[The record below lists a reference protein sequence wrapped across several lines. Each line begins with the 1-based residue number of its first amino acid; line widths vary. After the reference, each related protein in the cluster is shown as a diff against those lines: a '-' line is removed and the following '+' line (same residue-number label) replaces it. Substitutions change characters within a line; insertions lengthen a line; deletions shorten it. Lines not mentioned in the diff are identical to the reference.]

1 MMDIVQKEKPRET
14 LHLPLLRK
22 KWQILTFQ
30 ILSTFSL
37 LIIMIRMNNLY
48 GSCTDEFILLA
59 EGSSYWCPAYEH
71 TRGLVWLSNTHDPLI
86 PNFLLGIGQSG
97 LSSFSGPLILCIMV
111 TISWSYMLTKG
122 QKLQNN
128 IKKGVGVVLALWI
141 FLPFLFAWISS
152 MAFNGPEWP
161 LKHFGSLFS
170 PMGFFLEL
178 VFLGVVFAPILT
190 GLMGIWGLSRR
201 LLTWA
206 MGYFL
211 LVIGIHAILTFE
223 EISGA
228 FDLGLLALPS
238 QIGESS
244 MMGGLISPL
253 AFDLLVISIL
263 LLIFLESGLA
273 AITHLEYA
281 MSLPESSKNDIE
293 YIKQF
298 NNVINSHLVH
308 LVVIISLTS
317 FATILALQFDDLL
330 VSFVG
335 IMQGSQWS
343 GQVQESLELQM
354 TYGKVIS
361 ASLFML
367 VVAGLRYVIPWQ
379 RLIGY
384 IELNINNLRS

>member
-1 MMDIVQKEKPRET
+1 MMDVVEKERPIET
-14 LHLPLLRK
+14 LHIPILRR

-30 ILSTFSL
+30 ALSTISL
-37 LIIMIRMNNLY
+37 LFVMIRMNNLY

-71 TRGLVWLSNTHDPLI
+71 TRGLVWLSNTNDLLF

-97 LSSFSGPLILCIMV
+97 LSSFSGPLILCIFYTV
-111 TISWSYMLTKG
+111 SWSYVLTKG
-122 QKLQNN
+122 EKLKND
-128 IKKGVGVVLALWI
+128 IKKVVGILIALWV
-141 FLPFLFAWISS
+141 FLPFLFTWTSS

-161 LKHFGSLFS
+161 LKHFESLFS
-170 PMGFFLEL
+170 PIGFFLEL
-178 VFLGVVFAPILT
+178 IFLGVVFAPVLT

-201 LLTWA
+201 LITWS

-211 LVIGIHAILTFE
+211 LVIGVHAILTFE
-223 EISGA
+223 EISGS

-244 MMGGLISPL
+244 MLGGLISPL

-281 MSLPESSKNDIE
+281 MSLPEGSKNDIE

-298 NNVINSHLVH
+298 NNVVNSHLIH
-308 LVVIISLTS
+308 LVIIISLTS

-367 VVAGLRYVIPWQ
+367 VVAGMRYVIPWQ
-379 RLIGY
+379 RIIGY
-384 IELNINNLRS
+384 IELNIGNLRS

>member
-1 MMDIVQKEKPRET
+1 MMDIVQKEKSRET

-97 LSSFSGPLILCIMV
+97 LSSFSGPLILCIMA

-122 QKLQNN
+122 QKLQND
-128 IKKGVGVVLALWI
+128 IKKGVGVLLALWV

-201 LLTWA
+201 LLTWS

-244 MMGGLISPL
+244 MLGGLISPL

-308 LVVIISLTS
+308 LVVIIFLTS